1 MRTHIQKL
9 SVIADKLRE
18 RGEVLPEI
26 QLVTKG
32 LASLWVLY
40 LNITTLSLLNMT
52 FFFSLSIH
60 IFRPK
65 DYRIIRSIWAAV
77 PVADRTLNHLLQRL
91 LTEETVVK
99 SYKKNDAAVEAAFAS
114 SSGAKG
120 GYTHGTGG
128 YPGTRG
134 RGGRGKPFGIKG
146 GFVDKGST
154 QHVAQPGSRPFCD
167 HCKRQGHIMEKC
179 YQLHGYPGQSEA
191 AALVSTHTFDPRSI
205 FSFYA
210 DSGATKHMCDQRQF
224 FENITAVDVGK
235 WLVSG

>member
-1 MRTHIQKL
+1 M
-9 SVIADKLRE
+9 S
-18 RGEVLPEI
+18 
-26 QLVTKG
+26 
-32 LASLWVLY
+32 
-40 LNITTLSLLNMT
+40 TLFKYHN
-52 FFFSLSIH
+52 FVPAQHDIFFSLSIH